1 MNQKTQKKLR
11 KPTEVLLSL
20 PDVKSKRRTPTQK
33 ELMVKYTLSVKDGAP
48 EMKVTSE

>member
-1 MNQKTQKKLR
+1 MNQKEQNKLR

-20 PDVKSKRRTPTQK
+20 PSVKSKRRTPTQK
-33 ELMVKYTLSVKDGAP
+33 ELMVKHELIVKDGTP